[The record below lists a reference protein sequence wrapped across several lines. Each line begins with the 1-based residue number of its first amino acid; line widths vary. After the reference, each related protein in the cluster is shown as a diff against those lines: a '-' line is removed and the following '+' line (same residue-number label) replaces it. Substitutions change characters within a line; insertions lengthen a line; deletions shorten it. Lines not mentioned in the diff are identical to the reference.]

1 MNAKII
7 NTIIKYGGT
16 EVRSNYTNT
25 QRTFNTDNLKVP
37 INNLMELL
45 YLYKKSDDE
54 VFPTLDNEIKYSVIN
69 HTICS

>member
-7 NTIIKYGGT
+7 NTIIKYGGA
-16 EVRSNYTNT
+16 EIWSNYTNT
-25 QRTFNTDNLKVP
+25 QRVFNTDNLKVP

-69 HTICS
+69 HTIC

>member
-7 NTIIKYGGT
+7 NTIIKYGGA
-16 EVRSNYTNT
+16 EIRSNYTNT
-25 QRTFNTDNLKVP
+25 QRVFNTDNLKVP

-69 HTICS
+69 YTICS

>member
-7 NTIIKYGGT
+7 NTIINYGGA
-16 EVRSNYTNT
+16 EIRSNYTNT
-25 QRTFNTDNLKVP
+25 QRVFNTDNLKVP